1 MFLTPNDKLSHW
13 LGPKCGWVWHRAD
26 LEPSVPCLV
35 PGHRNTSRGSI
46 LGSITLPV
54 SADHLGTTCHQH
66 QSITVQYSTVQYS
79 VLWTDKIDNHIHRVS
94 SIILQCRESCDLI
107 KTKSPLIPPKCPH
120 QPAPFTVDTTT
131 PSKSFADKSA
141 LNSISSSAVRINC
154 PSVPPHISTNSWGLV
169 PCYRVIY
176 SPTCSHHLN
185 ILNID
190 TTHLHTRKIIRY
202 ILDESTIY

>member
-1 MFLTPNDKLSHW
+1 MW
-13 LGPKCGWVWHRAD
+13 LGVTPGWFRAQCAVSGPWSPQHIAGQH
-26 LEPSVPCLV
+26 LGLHNSPSLRWP
-35 PGHRNTSRGSI
+35 PW
-46 LGSITLPV
+46 
-54 SADHLGTTCHQH
+54 DHLSPAPEHHCA
-66 QSITVQYSTVQYS
+66 VQYS

-120 QPAPFTVDTTT
+120 QPAPFIVDTTT

-154 PSVPPHISTNSWGLV
+154 PSVPSLHIYISTNSWGLV
-169 PCYRVIY
+169 PCYHVIY
-176 SPTCSHHLN
+176 SPTWSYHLN

>member
-1 MFLTPNDKLSHW
+1 MRS
-13 LGPKCGWVWHRAD
+13 
-26 LEPSVPCLV
+26 LV
-35 PGHRNTSRGSI
+35 TTTRSRGSI
-46 LGSITLPV
+46 SSSITLPV
-54 SADHLGTTCHQH
+54 SAYHLGTTCHQH
-66 QSITVQYSTVQYS
+66 HCTVQYSTVQYS
-79 VLWTDKIDNHIHRVS
+79 VLCTDKIDNRPSTAHTHRVS

-120 QPAPFTVDTTT
+120 QAAPFTVDTTT

-154 PSVPPHISTNSWGLV
+154 PSVPPPHIYISTNSWGLV

-185 ILNID
+185 ILNIH

-202 ILDESTIY
+202 ILDVFRIYYNLNELWITNKS